1 MIPHHLTLRNF
12 LSYRE
17 AAELDLRGL
26 HLACIAG
33 LNGAGKSTI
42 LDGITWALFGKSRVK
57 SDDDV
62 VNRIAGPNGGIAEVT
77 FTFELEGAIYRI
89 IRRKQLGKVG
99 ELEFHARVPGE
110 DRWQVR
116 TEARIRE
123 TQAEIEKLLRMN
135 YDVFTN
141 ASFLLQGKA
150 DEFTN
155 KTADRRKE
163 ILAEILGV
171 GLWDEYRERATEG
184 RKGAEQELAA
194 LDRRLAEVEAE
205 LERAAEYT
213 RELEVAEA
221 RAASAAAERDRQAL
235 LVEKARQN
243 KNLAD
248 QYRSAVRQMTAELA
262 ELESD
267 LQRVEGQAAQRRG
280 EIAGY
285 QALLDRRGAILSAY
299 AAWQAAESEQAAWQ
313 AKAEQH
319 AALAAEV
326 GPLETAIAT
335 ARAALE
341 QRLSELEGQQ
351 ARLAAARAQRAE
363 LEAQLA
369 AARQQRDALQ
379 TRAGELADQER
390 EWRDARTEIE
400 KGEMERQFL
409 TTELAQLTA
418 RAEDIA
424 RKEVAQEQI
433 DTSKRVSF
441 QALEAARAALAQL
454 EEGRQQLADKNAAT
468 ANLRT
473 EQERLRVEMD
483 SVKADLD
490 KLQAGTS
497 QDCPTCG
504 QPLTTEHR
512 ETAIAELKARG
523 AALGD
528 RFRSNRSLEAQM
540 ATEIEELKAALRR
553 QPALEKE
560 RDQQQSA
567 VGRYESQLHTIEN
580 TLAEWREGSA
590 AARLVELKAKLEQ
603 RTQLDELQ
611 QKVERLKSAAGES
624 RQMTNQLAE
633 LERRITRDETQ
644 SEAIEQQEA
653 EWAAVGQPALAETRR
668 RLTEEEYAPAERAAL
683 TDLLAR
689 RAAVAYDPAAHS
701 ATRARLAELSG
712 APAEQQQLL
721 VAETAIKP
729 LADTLADLESQRDRG
744 VARAADLRTRRE
756 QSATALRDLEAGLG
770 DLQAAEAELQR
781 LIEAAVVAERQV
793 GGARQKVDVLA
804 ARRKDRAEIT
814 THKTAVAHRAS
825 LLRQLEEACGRK
837 GVQTLL
843 IDQALPEIEEYANRL
858 LERLTGGEMRISF
871 DTTRPKKTNQEEVIE
886 TLDIK
891 ISDLTGERPY
901 ENYIGGEKFRVNFA
915 IRLALSQLLARRAG
929 ARLQTLVIDEGFGS
943 QDPAGRQGLVEAIN
957 MVQDEFACILVIT
970 HIEELRDKFPARIDV
985 EKRLDGSALSVATI

>member
-62 VNRIAGPNGGIAEVT
+62 VNRIAGPKGGLAEVV
-77 FTFELEGAIYRI
+77 FVFELEGAIYRI
-89 IRRKQLGKVG
+89 IRRKALGKTG
-99 ELEFHARVPGE
+99 ELEFHARAPGE

-116 TEARIRE
+116 TEARMKE

-150 DEFTN
+150 DEFTT

-163 ILAEILGV
+163 ILADILGV
-171 GLWDEYRERATEG
+171 SLWDEYREQATEG

-248 QYRSAVRQMTAELA
+248 QHREALQRMTADLA
-262 ELESD
+262 ETEND
-267 LQRVEGQAAQRRG
+267 LRRVEGLAAQRRG
-280 EIAGY
+280 EVAGY
-285 QALLDRRGAILSAY
+285 QALLDRREAILAAY
-299 AAWQAAESEQAAWQ
+299 AAWQAAESEHAGWQ
-313 AKAEQH
+313 ARAEQH
-319 AALAAEV
+319 AALAAEL
-326 GPLETAIAT
+326 GPLETAVAT

-341 QRLSELEGQQ
+341 QRLSALEGQREQ
-351 ARLAAARAQRAE
+351 LAAARAKRAG
-363 LEAQLA
+363 LETQLA
-369 AARQQRDALQ
+369 AAQQQRAALQ
-379 TRAGELADQER
+379 ARADELAEQER
-390 EWRDARTEIE
+390 EWRDARAEID
-400 KGEMERQFL
+400 KGDMERQFL

-433 DTSKRVSF
+433 DASRRVSS
-441 QALEAARAALAQL
+441 QALETARVSLAQL

-490 KLQAGTS
+490 KLQNETS

-504 QPLTTEHR
+504 QPLTSDHR
-512 ETAIAELKARG
+512 ATAIAQLRAKG
-523 AALGD
+523 VALGD
-528 RFRSNRSLEAQM
+528 QFRRNRSLDAQM
-540 ATEIEELKAALRR
+540 ATEIEELKVALRG
-553 QPALEKE
+553 QQALEKE

-567 VGRYESQLHTIEN
+567 VGRYESQLQTIK
-580 TLAEWREGSA
+580 TALAEWRDSPA
-590 AARLVELKAKLEQ
+590 AERLVELRARLEQ
-603 RTQLDELQ
+603 RTQLDELH
-611 QKVERLKSAAGES
+611 QKVERLKSAASES
-624 RQMTNQLAE
+624 RQVTGQLAE

-644 SEAIEQQEA
+644 SEAIERQED
-653 EWAAVGQPALAETRR
+653 EWDKAGQPALEDVRR
-668 RLTEEEYAPAERAAL
+668 RLAEEEYAPAERAAL
-683 TDLLAR
+683 AALLAR

-701 ATRARLAELSG
+701 AARARLAELSG

-721 VAETAIKP
+721 VAESAIKP
-729 LADTLADLESQRDRG
+729 LTDALADLESQRDRA

-756 QSATALRDLEAGLG
+756 QTATALRELEVGLG
-770 DLQAAEAELQR
+770 DLQAAEDELQR
-781 LIEAAVVAERQV
+781 LREAAAVADRQV

-804 ARRKDRAEIT
+804 ARRKDRADIT
-814 THKTAVAHRAS
+814 ARKTAVAHRAG

-837 GVQTLL
+837 GVQALL

-858 LERLTGGEMRISF
+858 LERLTGGEMRVSF
-871 DTTRPKKTNQEEVIE
+871 DTTRPKKTSQDEFIE

-891 ISDLTGERPY
+891 ISDLSGERPY
-901 ENYIGGEKFRVNFA
+901 ENYSGGEKFRVNFA

-970 HIEELRDKFPARIDV
+970 HIDELRDKFPARIDV
-985 EKRLDGSALSVATI
+985 EKRLNGSTLSVAAI